1 MTSNGT
7 YKISELPP
15 DQRALSGHRYKKHLY
30 YVAQAAIWIGYLYFA
45 VRLFAILSSPSQTWQ
60 MWTMLAVELAF
71 AHLARKEQLRSVI
84 AGKVPQG
91 GPRKRLRLQGNDDLP
106 RVDVLLPCCGEP
118 VDVIMQTVRAACTMD
133 YPVSQFRVL
142 LLDDGGSALLKK
154 TVLGLQAQWPH
165 LSYHSRGRQSG
176 QVFAK
181 SGNLN
186 YALTTLQNEN
196 PPQFCAVL
204 DADSIPSP
212 EFLRA
217 ILPHLLQN
225 PASALVSTRQYFSN
239 LPKGDPLSQA
249 RCHFYTCQNAELD
262 ILGRAIDAGSG
273 AVFRRQS
280 IIDVGLY
287 PTFSFSEDWQL
298 SLVLQGFGYPTMQ
311 VQEPLQYGLVPTS
324 ITGHI
329 AQRNR
334 WNIGHSQQIV
344 SMLSSN
350 PPNFPKDLRKTIAWN
365 GAGII
370 GGELG
375 CLLGFAAVPV
385 LLLAGKTIPATST
398 LMTTLQFILAAA
410 YVLSTWT
417 YEFCQAAQTGFQ
429 SAPFAH
435 LENKWQA
442 VGNIYSILRFYLLT
456 SKPKG
461 SFVTG
466 STANSWNR
474 LTAMSSYMRLY
485 KDLWQNGLFCNVIML
500 ITTLG
505 AIFYSTA
512 VVLSPNDQDLT
523 TKLLTSVAW
532 PPLLHVCYLTIANN
546 WVPVAYLLDP
556 PTYPDRNS
564 QYIENEAPNTATSPE
579 KWYSMGKA
587 SKASRD
593 ILQLGNRLEIAE
605 ETEI

>member
-1 MTSNGT
+1 MASKTF
-7 YKISELPP
+7 KFSELPP
-15 DQRALSGHRYKKHLY
+15 DQRILSGQKYRKSLY
-30 YVAQAAIWIGYLYFA
+30 YAAQAAIWTGYLYFGIRLLA
-45 VRLFAILSSPSQTWQ
+45 VLSSPYQWQTWI
-60 MWTMLAVELAF
+60 MLAVELIF
-71 AHLARKEQLRSVI
+71 AHLARKEQLRSI
-84 AGKVPQG
+84 TAGKVQNG
-91 GPRKRLRLQGNDDLP
+91 GPRKRLRLQGDDLP

-118 VDVIMQTVRAACTMD
+118 VDIIMQTVQAACVMD
-133 YPVSQFRVL
+133 YPNFRVR

-154 TVLGLQAQWPH
+154 TVLGLQDQWPH

-186 YALTTLQNEN
+186 YALTTLQKDD
-196 PPQFCAVL
+196 PPEFCAVL

-212 EFLRA
+212 DFLRA
-217 ILPHLLQN
+217 TLPHLLETS
-225 PASALVSTRQYFSN
+225 PSGPVLVSTRQYFSN

-273 AVFRRQS
+273 AVFRRQT
-280 IIDVGLY
+280 IMDVGLY

-298 SLVLQGFGYPTMQ
+298 SLVLQGFGHQTVQ

-329 AQRNR
+329 AQRSR
-334 WNIGHSQQIV
+334 WNIGHAQQIV
-344 SMLSSN
+344 SMYSRDSSFAK
-350 PPNFPKDLRKTIAWN
+350 FPKDLQRNIAWN
-365 GAGII
+365 GVGII
-370 GGELG
+370 GGEVS
-375 CLLGFAAVPV
+375 CLIGFAVIPV
-385 LLLAGKTIPATST
+385 LLLAACGDMIPATTSIT
-398 LMTTLQFILAAA
+398 NTLQVILATL
-410 YVLSTWT
+410 YILLNWI

-442 VGNIYSILRFYLLT
+442 AGNIYSILRFYLLT

-474 LTAMSSYMRLY
+474 LTGSSMSSYIRLY
-485 KDLWQNGLFCNVIML
+485 RDLWENRLFCNVIVL
-500 ITTLG
+500 IATLG
-505 AIFYSTA
+505 AMFYTTA
-512 VVLSPNDQDLT
+512 VVLSGNQSLI
-523 TKLLTSVAW
+523 KLLTSIAW
-532 PPLLHVCYLTIANN
+532 PPLLHVCYLSIVNN

-556 PTYPDRNS
+556 PNYPDR
-564 QYIENEAPNTATSPE
+564 
-579 KWYSMGKA
+579 KA
-587 SKASRD
+587 
-593 ILQLGNRLEIAE
+593 
-605 ETEI
+605 

>member
-1 MTSNGT
+1 MASNGT
-7 YKISELPP
+7 YQFSELPP
-15 DQRALSGHRYKKHLY
+15 DQRVLSDQRYRTHLY
-30 YVAQAAIWIGYLYFA
+30 YAAQFAVWVGHLYFV
-45 VRLFAILSSPSQTWQ
+45 VRLVAILSSPSQTWQ
-60 MWTMLAVELAF
+60 AWMMFAVELMF
-71 AHLARKEQLRSVI
+71 AHLARKEQLRSII
-84 AGKVPQG
+84 AGKVAQS
-91 GPRKRLRLQGNDDLP
+91 GPRKRLRLQGSDGLP

-118 VDVIMQTVRAACTMD
+118 VDVIMQTVRAACTLD
-133 YPVSQFRVL
+133 YPISQFRVL

-154 TVLGLQAQWPH
+154 TVSGLQAQWPH

-186 YALTTLQNEN
+186 YALTTLQNEDT
-196 PPQFCAVL
+196 PEFCAVL
-204 DADSIPSP
+204 DADSIPTP
-212 EFLRA
+212 DFLRA
-217 ILPHLLQN
+217 TLAHLLQN
-225 PASALVSTRQYFSN
+225 PTSSLVSTRQYFSN
-239 LPKGDPLSQA
+239 LPNGDPLSQA

-273 AVFRRQS
+273 AVFRRQA
-280 IIDVGLY
+280 IVDVGLY

-298 SLVLQGFGYPTMQ
+298 SLVLQGFGHRTMQ

-334 WNIGHSQQIV
+334 WNIGHAQQMA

-350 PPNFPKDLRKTIAWN
+350 PPNLPKDLRTSIAWN
-365 GAGII
+365 GAGIV

-375 CLLGFAAVPV
+375 CLLCFAAIPI
-385 LLLAGKTIPATST
+385 LLLAGNTVPATSNFAIQ
-398 LMTTLQFILAAA
+398 LQLALGII
-410 YVLSTWT
+410 YLLSTWV
-417 YEFCQAAQTGFQ
+417 YEFCQAANTGFQ

-442 VGNIYSILRFYLLT
+442 AGNIYSILRFYLLS

-474 LTAMSSYMRLY
+474 LTAMSAYMRIY
-485 KDLWQNGLFCNVIML
+485 KDLWQNGIFCNVIVL

-512 VVLSPNDQDLT
+512 VALSPSDHDLT
-523 TKLLTSVAW
+523 TKLFTSIAW
-532 PPLLHVCYLTIANN
+532 PPLLHVCYLTLANN

-556 PTYPDRNS
+556 PKYPDQKSESRKEEPPRTSTS
-564 QYIENEAPNTATSPE
+564 QDT
-579 KWYSMGKA
+579 WFSMAKS
-587 SKASRD
+587 SKASREM
-593 ILQLGNRLEIAE
+593 LQLGSRLEIVE
-605 ETEI
+605 ETEL

>member
-1 MTSNGT
+1 MLR
-7 YKISELPP
+7 ELV
-15 DQRALSGHRYKKHLY
+15 D
-30 YVAQAAIWIGYLYFA
+30 
-45 VRLFAILSSPSQTWQ
+45 
-60 MWTMLAVELAF
+60 
-71 AHLARKEQLRSVI
+71 LARKEQLRSVI
-84 AGKVPQG
+84 AGKVPLG

-118 VDVIMQTVRAACTMD
+118 VDVIMQTVRAACTLD

-165 LSYHSRGRQSG
+165 LSYHSRGKQSG

-186 YALTTLQNEN
+186 YALSTLQKEN

-217 ILPHLLQN
+217 TLPHLLQN

-239 LPKGDPLSQA
+239 LPNGDPLSQA

-262 ILGRAIDAGSG
+262 ILDRAIDAGSG
-273 AVFRRQS
+273 AVFRRQT

-298 SLVLQGFGYPTMQ
+298 SLVLQGFGHPTMQ

-334 WNIGHSQQIV
+334 WNIGHAQQVV

-350 PPNFPKDLRKTIAWN
+350 PPNFPKDLRKSIAWN
-365 GAGII
+365 GAGIV

-375 CLLGFAAVPV
+375 CLLGFSALPV
-385 LLLAGKTIPATST
+385 LLLAGKTIPTTST
-398 LMTTLQFILAAA
+398 FTTALQFILAAA

-442 VGNIYSILRFYLLT
+442 AGELWGFKFLSFQLELIMRSGNIYSILRFYLLT

-485 KDLWQNGLFCNVIML
+485 KDLWQNGLFCNVVML

-512 VVLSPNDQDLT
+512 VALSPDDQDLT
-523 TKLLTSVAW
+523 TKLLTSIAW
-532 PPLLHVCYLTIANN
+532 PPLLHICYLTIANN

-556 PTYPDRNS
+556 PIYPDWNS
-564 QYIENEAPNTATSPE
+564 QYIRNEALQATTSPE

-587 SKASRD
+587 GKD
-593 ILQLGNRLEIAE
+593 MLQLGSRLEIAE
-605 ETEI
+605 ETKL